1 MQNFKRM
8 TQELGVL
15 KSVDLRCVWRHEELD
30 FTPWLALEENL
41 ALLGAAI
48 DMDFVLFEEVVRQG
62 GGV

>member
-1 MQNFKRM
+1 M

-30 FTPWLALEENL
+30 FTPRLALEVNL

-48 DMDFVLFEEVVRQG
+48 DMDFELFEVVVRKV